1 MWLDREIKK
10 REKGEKKIRKN
21 KEMRNRI
28 NYVTWQ
34 EGIKKREINLQFS
47 LPLFGRIKK

>member
-1 MWLDREIKK
+1 
-10 REKGEKKIRKN
+10 
-21 KEMRNRI
+21 MRNRI

-47 LPLFGRIKK
+47 LPLFGRIKKWEKINNVTFEMTITPLK